1 MKNTAIERQSEPT
14 HELTNAPAHPHQQQQ
29 QTPQRDARTTWF
41 TPLVDIVETGEAF
54 LFQADLPGVK
64 PDDVDIR
71 FANGVLTLQ
80 AKVQPRQPQDVRYAW
95 QEYGVGHF
103 HRTFTINTPID
114 ADGIRAELKHGV
126 LNLYVPKAEH
136 ARTRKIPIQTS

>member
-1 MKNTAIERQSEPT
+1 MKNTAIERQAEQT
-14 HELTNAPAHPHQQQQ
+14 RELG
-29 QTPQRDARTTWF
+29 TPSAGPPRDARTTWF

-64 PDDVDIR
+64 GEDVDIS

-80 AKVQPRQPQDVRYAW
+80 AKVQARQSQNQRYVW

-114 ADGIRAELKHGV
+114 VDGIRAELKHGV

-136 ARTRKIPIQTS
+136 ARTRKIQIQTS